1 MSYETMRLD
10 VQGGIAALTFT
21 KAETGNPINGSFC
34 RDLYDVAVDLS
45 ERGDVRAVL
54 IRAEGRAFG
63 YGGDIAGFLPR
74 LDELPRLMKQWTGDF
89 HTGILRL
96 QRLDAPIVVAV
107 HGVCAGGMVA
117 LAAGADFV
125 LASDRARFVSAY
137 SGIGLACDGGASLSL
152 VHRMGRNHT
161 RRFLILNEIW
171 DAAAAA
177 GAGLVDEV
185 LEGDEAL
192 AARAEELAH
201 RIAAGPTRAIGEI
214 RRLLRLSGEVPAE
227 AQMEAEAQAMARAAA
242 TADAREGITAFAQ
255 KRQPVFTGK

>member
-10 VQGGIAALTFT
+10 VREGVAELTFT
-21 KAETGNPINGSFC
+21 QAETGNPINGTFC
-34 RDLYDVAVDLS
+34 RDLYEVAIALS
-45 ERGDVRAVL
+45 ERDDVRAVL
-54 IRAEGRAFG
+54 IRAEGKAFG

-74 LDELPRLMKQWTGDF
+74 LDELPRVMKQWTGDF

-117 LAAGADFV
+117 LVAGADFV

-152 VHRMGRNHT
+152 VHRMGRNRT
-161 RRFLILNEIW
+161 RRFLILNETW
-171 DAAAAA
+171 DAATAVE
-177 GAGLVDEV
+177 AGLVDEV
-185 LEGDEAL
+185 LGGAEAL
-192 AARAEELAH
+192 AARAAALTGQ
-201 RIAAGPTRAIGEI
+201 IASGPTRAIGEI
-214 RRLLRLSGEVPAE
+214 RRLLRLSGEVSAE

-242 TADAREGITAFAQ
+242 TADAREGITAFAH
-255 KRQPVFTGK
+255 KRQPAFTGR

>member
-45 ERGDVRAVL
+45 ERSDVRAVL

-117 LAAGADFV
+117 LAAGRTSCWRATGRGLSRPIPGSGWPATAV
-125 LASDRARFVSAY
+125 LRFRWYTA
-137 SGIGLACDGGASLSL
+137 
-152 VHRMGRNHT
+152 
-161 RRFLILNEIW
+161 W
-171 DAAAAA
+171 DAA
-177 GAGLVDEV
+177 
-185 LEGDEAL
+185 
-192 AARAEELAH
+192 
-201 RIAAGPTRAIGEI
+201 I
-214 RRLLRLSGEVPAE
+214 
-227 AQMEAEAQAMARAAA
+227 RAAS
-242 TADAREGITAFAQ
+242 
-255 KRQPVFTGK
+255 